1 MKDNLSNFFIRT
13 HIYMSRRRPKPPYP
27 RVASFVNPD
36 YLAALTMNPAAWFR
50 NPDYPDHLTMIPA
63 SGLRLHGP
71 RYRNRGSGVGRA
83 LPRSLNPAPRFL
95 PPEALKGVHWNMAL
109 NGPRIACAASHLSR
123 GSWDVKWFWTFRDI
137 LSLTGKPQLIDS

>member
-1 MKDNLSNFFIRT
+1 MKDNLSNFFIRI

-27 RVASFVNPD
+27 RVASFGNPD
-36 YLAALTMNPAAWFR
+36 YLAALTMNPAAWLGH
-50 NPDYPDHLTMIPA
+50 PDYPDHLTMIPA

-83 LPRSLNPAPRFL
+83 LPRFPAPRSL
-95 PPEALKGVHWNMAL
+95 TPEALKGVHWNMAL

-123 GSWDVKWFWTFRDI
+123 GSWDVK
-137 LSLTGKPQLIDS
+137 